1 MQTKT
6 PATPGPPK
14 DTALETTTLDGAIRD
29 HVRTYALWHGR
40 PQAARRFGVSRHT
53 LWRFLERGHLGR
65 SLPRSVVRTVGDASG
80 AVAAAAC
87 TVTASRRV
95 QRRAADSGPLTA
107 TQEDTLRFL

>member
-29 HVRTYALWHGR
+29 HVRTYALWHGWR
-40 PQAARRFGVSRHT
+40 RAARHFGVSRHRM
-53 LWRFLERGHLGR
+53 WHFLERGHLGR
-65 SLPRSVVRTVGDASG
+65 SLPGAVIRTVRDYPG
-80 AVAAAAC
+80 AIAAAAWA
-87 TVTASRRV
+87 VTASRRI
-95 QRRAADSGPLTA
+95 QRPGADSGPLAA